1 MELPASS
8 TGLPSTAGQK
18 SAPNPPS
25 GVPLTPGQIVSARV
39 LEALGADTY
48 LLALRGRTLVA
59 NSPTPLT
66 PDTIVQLAVQAA
78 EDPASPVPVKLLAAA
93 LLQAA
98 VLPAKSSPGQT
109 PAATSESRVAAM
121 IAELELPS
129 GPATSLTVAAFMRLG
144 VPLADPRLSNQARP
158 SVPLRQ
164 VINLV
169 QAAFNDASDGAN
181 DGASDGASESSLT
194 VSNDASETHPSAAR
208 DPRSASP
215 MVSQVVVTSSTP
227 RTPAEHSSGL
237 RATASTVAS
246 PPTTEQVIATSH
258 TPETFAPL
266 TSGAST
272 HAAAELKPTADSG
285 VRRELPSALASPVSS
300 KPTAGLPG
308 PAAPGALTNQSRP
321 PAANLVSLP
330 VLTIQARLTL
340 TAQGVVTFT
349 TPGTPGAT
357 PGAPQA
363 QPVPPRNATI
373 PEHVP
378 LTRSAP
384 AAWSASVAPTH
395 AALVAPAAGQLR
407 EGTSPSAAT
416 PVSVPTR
423 LPVQAEVLAPTRT
436 PSSVAQSAL
445 TLGATPAPNPTAL
458 PELPVRRT
466 TAAAIPTIPGVILER
481 PSPEPIR
488 SPSASRSFPQSA
500 SASPTI
506 ASTVTRVQVTASPA
520 ELAIAGARLAR
531 ASLPVT
537 AATVAIALRATTAQ
551 PSAEAQRL
559 PPSLPQNLA
568 RDLPPSLAQAIDPA
582 ASTTSAAIRT
592 TLQLA
597 GIVPAGVDSDP
608 TQTLLQQVIR
618 IAVAAS
624 SAAAPAAAPPE
635 GKSSSLETPK
645 QALAPEVTPH
655 LTSPATAGKQL
666 ETPLENAFAAQTS
679 QPNNE
684 PERANDVAM
693 AAVRDV
699 AAEHLLPPAHLD
711 DYDRVIPLPMM
722 QAGQPVPARLA
733 VTTRRTASG
742 GTACW
747 MRVDCSLSHLGAV
760 SVRLSGAD
768 GGPVAVTLI
777 AAPAAAAVLA
787 NALPALTDDLHAKG
801 VVAAL
806 RVVAHDGDLTEVA

>member
-8 TGLPSTAGQK
+8 TGSPNPAGQK
-18 SAPNPPS
+18 IAHGPPS

-59 NSPTPLT
+59 NSPTSLT

-78 EDPASPVPVKLLAAA
+78 EDPALPVPVKL
-93 LLQAA
+93 
-98 VLPAKSSPGQT
+98 LPAKSSPGQT

-121 IAELELPS
+121 IADLDLPS

-169 QAAFNDASDGAN
+169 QAAFSAAS

-194 VSNDASETHPSAAR
+194 VSNDASEARPSAAR
-208 DPRSASP
+208 EPRSASP
-215 MVSQVVVTSSTP
+215 MVSQLVLTSSTP
-227 RTPAEHSSGL
+227 RTPAEHSLGL
-237 RATASTVAS
+237 RAATATVTS
-246 PPTTEQVIATSH
+246 LPTTEQVIATSH

-272 HAAAELKPTADSG
+272 HAADEMKPAADSG
-285 VRRELPSALASPVSS
+285 VRRELLSAPASQVSS
-300 KPTAGLPG
+300 KLTAEIPSL
-308 PAAPGALTNQSRP
+308 AAPHADTNPLRP
-321 PAANLVSLP
+321 PAANLVPIP
-330 VLTIQARLTL
+330 VLTIQTRLTL
-340 TAQGVVTFT
+340 HAQGVVTFT
-349 TPGTPGAT
+349 PLGTPSAT
-357 PGAPQA
+357 QA
-363 QPVPPRNATI
+363 QAAPPRNATI

-378 LTRSAP
+378 PTLSAP
-384 AAWSASVAPTH
+384 AAWSPSVAPTQ
-395 AALVAPAAGQLR
+395 AAPVAPAAGLLR
-407 EGTSPSAAT
+407 EGNSPPAAT
-416 PVSVPTR
+416 LVSVSTR
-423 LPVQAEVLAPTRT
+423 LPAQAEV
-436 PSSVAQSAL
+436 SAL

-458 PELPVRRT
+458 HDVRVHRM
-466 TAAAIPTIPGVILER
+466 TAAAIPTLPGVIIER
-481 PSPEPIR
+481 PSREPIESSSGPR
-488 SPSASRSFPQSA
+488 SLPQSA
-500 SASPTI
+500 SLTI
-506 ASTVTRVQVTASPA
+506 ASTVNRVQVMATPT
-520 ELAIAGARLAR
+520 ELAMAGARLAR

-551 PSAEAQRL
+551 PSAVAQWL
-559 PPSLPQNLA
+559 PQSVIQNLLQNLA

-582 ASTTSAAIRT
+582 ASTSSAAMRT

-597 GIVPAGVDSDP
+597 GIVPAGVVSDP

-618 IAVAAS
+618 IAVAAG
-624 SAAAPAAAPPE
+624 SAAAPAVAPPE
-635 GKSSSLETPK
+635 GMTSSLETLK
-645 QALAPEVTPH
+645 QALAPEATAH
-655 LTSPATAGKQL
+655 LAPPAIAGKQL
-666 ETPLENAFAAQTS
+666 ETPLETPVAAQAPP
-679 QPNNE
+679 PNNE
-684 PERANDVAM
+684 TVRANDVAM

-722 QAGQPVPARLA
+722 QAGHPVPARLA